1 MCCLFSLTC
10 GGTTALNNT
19 YFKVSPNT
27 RIKHLTSRLQSTGSD
42 SSPCVLTVCKVT
54 PDICQLR
61 LGFDSFVMAQPSTD
75 YPTDGS
81 YNGRTQ
87 CQHARF
93 QVSSDGPSS
102 PVLCGTNSGEHM
114 YVEASSD
121 CNEVSSAETEM
132 NEEDG
137 EQMYYLAIW
146 DIISIFNQKSDYW
159 ETVDRLKDR
168 RGL

>member
-1 MCCLFSLTC
+1 
-10 GGTTALNNT
+10 
-19 YFKVSPNT
+19 
-27 RIKHLTSRLQSTGSD
+27 
-42 SSPCVLTVCKVT
+42 
-54 PDICQLR
+54 
-61 LGFDSFVMAQPSTD
+61 MAQPSTD

-121 CNEVSSAETEM
+121 CNEVSSTELDQ
-132 NEEDG
+132 EDG
-137 EQMYYLAIW
+137 EQMYYLPSGILFQFSIRNP
-146 DIISIFNQKSDYW
+146 IIGKLSTD
-159 ETVDRLKDR
+159 
-168 RGL
+168 